1 MKKQKIIE
9 DTLQVIDIN
18 KDKKVFDKGKKDK
31 IFLTL

>member
-18 KDKKVFDKGKKDK
+18 KDKKVFDKGNNN
-31 IFLTL
+31 